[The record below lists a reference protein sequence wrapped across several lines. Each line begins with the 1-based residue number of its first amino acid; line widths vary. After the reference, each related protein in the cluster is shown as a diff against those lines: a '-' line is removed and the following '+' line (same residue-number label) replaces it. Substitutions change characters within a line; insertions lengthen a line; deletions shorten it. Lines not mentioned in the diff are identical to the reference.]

1 MAHIVVEFHDGTL
14 AAVQLLANPGRT
26 AARVQ
31 NACAK
36 RFQTGVGTLSPK
48 NNPNLLLEEEDA
60 VPGGVTY
67 IFTPFAGSQDVN
79 QGDNVL
85 RLSTA
90 TVSDECGAC
99 PQSPI
104 VKCTITA
111 LRQTGRS

>member
-26 AARVQ
+26 AAKVQ

-48 NNPNLLLEEEDA
+48 DNPNLLLEEEDA

-67 IFTPFAGSQDVN
+67 IFTPSAGSQDVK
-79 QGDNVL
+79 QGDDVL
-85 RLSTA
+85 RLL
-90 TVSDECGAC
+90 
-99 PQSPI
+99 P
-104 VKCTITA
+104 
-111 LRQTGRS
+111 RQL